1 MRNYYYQYKR
11 KVIPCRI
18 LMVQA
23 PFTGEDLLG
32 GVRGHGMKTIVVSP
46 VGERR
51 IKKPLRIIRGQKTR
65 ISEHTMTSPF
75 VTVKDIC
82 MDYDGTRVLDGISFE
97 IPEGEII
104 GIIGRSGTG
113 KSVLMHLLRG
123 VEDPPTRGSIV
134 YHVAACTKCEHMDVQ
149 SRSGTPCPVCGG
161 NLVSLDV
168 DLWDQGSDGLKS
180 RVMHRTA
187 IMFQRTFALYGDD
200 RVIDNVLHA
209 LDDIDYPQE
218 KAINRAADLID
229 QVRLSHRMM
238 HIARD
243 LSGGE
248 KQRVVLARQ
257 LAKNPAMLFADEPT
271 GTLDPET
278 AKIVHLMLTD
288 SAKKNNMGIVVTS
301 HFPHVIEDMAS
312 RAILLVNGKIAEDG
326 PPSNVIRSFS
336 RDYETEDDIRVPDPG
351 EIILSARD
359 VCKRYMSV
367 DRGVVRAVN
376 TMSFDVSEKEIFGII
391 GKSGAGKTTISRIIS
406 GIIEPTSGE
415 MNIRI
420 GETWVDMTKPGIDQR
435 GRAKEYIGLLH
446 QEYDLYPHRT
456 VIDNLSDSIGL
467 EFPKEL
473 AIRKAV
479 ITLGMAGFPEPK
491 AKEIL
496 YRYPGELS
504 DGERHR
510 VALAQVLI
518 KEPRIVVL
526 DEPTGTMDPITK
538 MDVKHSILHARDE
551 MDETFIVVSHD
562 LEFVRDVCDRVALVK
577 GGRIITIGPASEVL
591 RDASYDDQPA

>member
-1 MRNYYYQYKR
+1 M
-11 KVIPCRI
+11 PH
-18 LMVQA
+18 
-23 PFTGEDLLG
+23 PF
-32 GVRGHGMKTIVVSP
+32 
-46 VGERR
+46 
-51 IKKPLRIIRGQKTR
+51 
-65 ISEHTMTSPF
+65 IS
-75 VTVKDIC
+75 VNNLC
-82 MDYDGTRVLDGISFE
+82 MDYDGSRVLNKVSFE

-104 GIIGRSGTG
+104 GVIGRSGAG

-123 VEDPPTRGSIV
+123 VEQPPTGGSII
-134 YHVAACTKCEHMDVQ
+134 YHMAACNRCSFMDVQ
-149 SRSGTPCPVCGG
+149 SRAGGKCPECGG
-161 NLVSLDV
+161 DLVPVDV
-168 DLWDQGSDGLKS
+168 DLWDENSNGMKS

-200 RVIDNVLHA
+200 RVIENVLHA
-209 LDDIDYPQE
+209 LDDINYPQE
-218 KAINRAADLID
+218 HAINRAADLID
-229 QVRLSHRMM
+229 QVKLSHRMM

-278 AKIVHLMLTD
+278 ARLVHGMLTD
-288 SAKKNNMGIVVTS
+288 AAKKNSMGMVVTS
-301 HFPHVIEDMAS
+301 HFSRVIEDMAN
-312 RAILLVNGKIAEDG
+312 RAILLVDGSIAAIG
-326 PPSNVIRSFS
+326 SPKTVIRSFVK
-336 RDYETEDDIRVPDPG
+336 DYHEIDDAPAPELG
-351 EIILSARD
+351 GKILAARE
-359 VCKRYMSV
+359 VSKRYISV

-376 TMSFDVSEKEIFGII
+376 SVTFDVQKKEIFGII
-391 GKSGAGKTTISRIIS
+391 GRSGAGKTTLSRIIS

-415 MNIRI
+415 MNILI
-420 GETWVDMTKPGIDQR
+420 GDDWVDMTKPGIEER

-446 QEYDLYPHRT
+446 QEYDLFPHRS
-456 VIDNLSDSIGL
+456 VLDNLTDSIGL

-479 ITLGMAGFPEPK
+479 ITLQMAGFSEEK
-491 AKEIL
+491 SRAIL
-496 YRYPGELS
+496 KRFPGELS

-518 KEPRIVVL
+518 REPRLVIL

-538 MDVKHSILHARDE
+538 QDVKHSILHARDE

-562 LEFVRDVCDRVALVK
+562 MDFVRDICDRVALMR
-577 GGRIITIGPASEVL
+577 GGKIIDIGPTAAILAQVTDEEK
-591 RDASYDDQPA
+591 AN